1 MITPI
6 STSFRS
12 PLRSIDLTLLR
23 SLCEFHP
30 WPLKDICKSVGM
42 DPSILSN
49 VFSGRRPLPTRYS
62 KDFLKLIGLNL
73 DSTFNMGH
81 AFVFVEKQG
90 RESDLSTLLNRIY
103 PKRAGVVLL
112 SSTTV
117 ESDSSMEAK
126 SFHTAG
132 RVFFDGKIATVVH
145 GGEGLTTRQWETSS
159 EFAFKDYETASV
171 LLSTNPL
178 PTKLDVLKAFTGS
191 KSAREV
197 TWQDVQNASVLRNLA
212 ASDVLEWVTSKHSIV
227 PSR

>member
-1 MITPI
+1 MNTPI

-12 PLRSIDLTLLR
+12 PLRSIDLTLLK

-30 WPLKDICKSVGM
+30 WPLKDLCKSVDM

-49 VFSGRRPLPTRYS
+49 VFSGRRPLPTRYA
-62 KDFLKLIGLNL
+62 KDFLEFIGLNS
-73 DSTFNMGH
+73 DSTFNMRH
-81 AFVFVEKQG
+81 AFVLVEKQG

-103 PKRAGVVLL
+103 PERAGVVLL
-112 SSTTV
+112 SSTTA
-117 ESDSSMEAK
+117 ESDSSIETK

-132 RVFFDGKIATVVH
+132 RAFFDGKIATVVH
-145 GGEGLTTRQWETSS
+145 GGEGLSTRQWETRP

-171 LLSTNPL
+171 LLSINPL

-197 TWQDVQNASVLRNLA
+197 TWQDVHNASLQRNLTP
-212 ASDVLEWVTSKHSIV
+212 SDLLEWVTSKHSIM
-227 PSR
+227 SIR

>member
-1 MITPI
+1 MNTSIN
-6 STSFRS
+6 TSFRS
-12 PLRSIDLTLLR
+12 PLRTIDLTLLR
-23 SLCEFHP
+23 SLCEHHP
-30 WPLKDICKSVGM
+30 WPLKDLCKSVDM

-49 VFSGRRPLPTRYS
+49 VFSGRRPLPTRYA
-62 KDFLKLIGLNL
+62 KDFLELVGLNT
-73 DSTFNMGH
+73 DSTFNMSH

-90 RESDLSTLLNRIY
+90 RESDLSSLLNQIY
-103 PKRAGVVLL
+103 PDRAGVVLL

-117 ESDSSMEAK
+117 TSDSFIETK

-132 RVFFDGKIATVVH
+132 RAFFDGKIATVVH
-145 GGEGLTTRQWETSS
+145 GGEGLTTRKWETRA
-159 EFAFKDYETASV
+159 EFAFKDYETANV

-178 PTKLDVLKAFTGS
+178 PKKLDVLKAFTGS

-227 PSR
+227 SNR